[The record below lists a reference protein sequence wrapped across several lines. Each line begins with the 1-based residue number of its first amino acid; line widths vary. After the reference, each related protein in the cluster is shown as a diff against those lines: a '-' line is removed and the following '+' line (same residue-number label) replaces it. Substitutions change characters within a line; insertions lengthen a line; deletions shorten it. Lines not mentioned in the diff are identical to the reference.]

1 MGKCYKIQKDLKT
14 TTRTDFMCALIIRK
28 VNQVV
33 LKLYTYNE
41 NTQLA
46 QVFGN
51 HNHDSTKHASMD
63 VVKAMLSN
71 AAANPDIPTRK
82 IFCSYLIVNI
92 IFKHK
97 IVITKLSLSSLT
109 FNI

>member
-1 MGKCYKIQKDLKT
+1 
-14 TTRTDFMCALIIRK
+14 MCVWIIRK

-41 NTQLA
+41 NTQVA
-46 QVFGN
+46 EVFGN

-71 AAANPDIPTRK
+71 ATANPDIPKSASAWTV
-82 IFCSYLIVNI
+82 IV
-92 IFKHK
+92 FHE
-97 IVITKLSLSSLT
+97 
-109 FNI
+109 

>member
-1 MGKCYKIQKDLKT
+1 
-14 TTRTDFMCALIIRK
+14 MCVWIIRK

-41 NTQLA
+41 KTQVA

-51 HNHDSTKHASMD
+51 HNHDGTKHDSMD

-82 IFCSYLIVNI
+82 ILTSITAKVIKVTKLSFFCSYLIVNV
-92 IFKHK
+92 IFMKHK
-97 IVITKLSLSSLT
+97 IVITKLSLL
-109 FNI
+109 